1 MRPCGCGYWTTPGGD
16 MEWDVCP
23 DHEWEMRC
31 PECRDWLE
39 WRDGSYSYCPHC
51 GWEAE
56 EE

>member
-1 MRPCGCGYWTTPGGD
+1 

-39 WRDGSYSYCPHC
+39 WRNGSYSYCPHC